1 MSSALKMPYKAV
13 FEFRTPVA
21 GMIYDSV
28 VPESEDMG
36 RSFASVEL
44 KSGDSISLSVYA
56 EDVSAL
62 RAALNTWL
70 RLINIADE
78 MQEVVKDE

>member
-1 MSSALKMPYKAV
+1 MSSDSKMPYEAF
-13 FEFRTPVA
+13 FEFKTPVA
-21 GMIYDSV
+21 GRIYESV

-44 KSGDSISLSVYA
+44 RCEDVLGLSVRA

-78 MQEVVKDE
+78 MQEVINP

>member
-1 MSSALKMPYKAV
+1 MTSALKILYEAV
-13 FEFRTPVA
+13 FEFKTPRA
-21 GMIYDSV
+21 GRIFESV

-36 RSFASVEL
+36 RSFASIEL
-44 KSGDSISLSVYA
+44 AGEDSLCLLVQA
-56 EDVSAL
+56 EDISAL

-78 MQEVVKDE
+78 MQEVV

>member
-13 FEFRTPVA
+13 FKFKTPSA
-21 GMIYDSV
+21 GIIYRSL
-28 VPESEDMG
+28 VPETEDMG
-36 RSFASVEL
+36 RSVASIEPEGEDLLV
-44 KSGDSISLSVYA
+44 LSVQA
-56 EDVSAL
+56 MDVSAL

-78 MQEVVKDE
+78 MQEVINS

>member
-1 MSSALKMPYKAV
+1 MSSPLKMPYEAV
-13 FEFRTPVA
+13 FEFETPVA
-21 GMIYDSV
+21 VRIFESV

-36 RSFASVEL
+36 RSFASVKLE
-44 KSGDSISLSVYA
+44 GENRISLFVQA

-78 MQEVVKDE
+78 MQEVVNP

>member
-1 MSSALKMPYKAV
+1 MPYEAV
-13 FEFRTPVA
+13 FEFETPVA
-21 GMIYDSV
+21 VRIFESV

-36 RSFASVEL
+36 RSFASVKLE
-44 KSGDSISLSVYA
+44 GENRISLFVQA

-78 MQEVVKDE
+78 MQEVVNP

>member
-1 MSSALKMPYKAV
+1 MPYEAV

-21 GMIYDSV
+21 ERIYVSV
-28 VPESEDMG
+28 MPESEDMG
-36 RSFASVEL
+36 RSFASIEL
-44 KSGDSISLSVYA
+44 TGEDSLKLSVRA
-56 EDVSAL
+56 DDVSAL

-78 MQEVVKDE
+78 MQEVIDL

>member
-1 MSSALKMPYKAV
+1 MPYEAV
-13 FEFRTPVA
+13 FEFETPMAVR
-21 GMIYDSV
+21 IFESV

-36 RSFASVEL
+36 RSFASVKLE
-44 KSGDSISLSVYA
+44 GENRISLFVQA

-78 MQEVVKDE
+78 MQEVVNP

>member
-1 MSSALKMPYKAV
+1 MSSALKMPYEAV
-13 FEFRTPVA
+13 FEFRTPMA
-21 GMIYDSV
+21 ERIYESV

-44 KSGDSISLSVYA
+44 TGEYSLKLSVQA
-56 EDVSAL
+56 VDISAL

-78 MQEVVKDE
+78 MQEVVDL

>member
-1 MSSALKMPYKAV
+1 MPYEAV
-13 FEFRTPVA
+13 FEFKTPMAVR
-21 GMIYDSV
+21 IFESV

-36 RSFASVEL
+36 RSFASVKLE
-44 KSGDSISLSVYA
+44 GENRISLFVQA

-78 MQEVVKDE
+78 MQEVVNP